1 MNLSS
6 WIWTCTFAFKF
17 TTHAFK
23 FSTRNSQLLTCNSCF
38 TISRFTI
45 GYDCR
50 QVRVPPFTSD
60 GFERNIESGLHLL
73 NHLFEE
79 LNPWGSTRQLTAFSL
94 RFAPLIGKLF
104 IRILLHHPK
113 ILVLTECYV
122 FLFLLTS
129 PDRKVRL
136 TFLFFVTSD
145 VNINFL
151 ETPYFAAIFHGFIP
165 DSISMIVLY
174 FSVAILVI

>member
-1 MNLSS
+1 M
-6 WIWTCTFAFKF
+6 
-17 TTHAFK
+17 
-23 FSTRNSQLLTCNSCF
+23 
-38 TISRFTI
+38 
-45 GYDCR
+45 
-50 QVRVPPFTSD
+50 
-60 GFERNIESGLHLL
+60 
-73 NHLFEE
+73 
-79 LNPWGSTRQLTAFSL
+79 L
-94 RFAPLIGKLF
+94 RF
-104 IRILLHHPK
+104 
-113 ILVLTECYV
+113 